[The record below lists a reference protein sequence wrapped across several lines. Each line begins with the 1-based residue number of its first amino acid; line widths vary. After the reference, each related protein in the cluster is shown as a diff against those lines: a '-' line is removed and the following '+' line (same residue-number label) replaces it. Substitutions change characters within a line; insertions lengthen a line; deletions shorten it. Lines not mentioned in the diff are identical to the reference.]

1 MRLIEGTMKR
11 SVLILTCVV
20 LILAWG
26 ALLAFQ
32 MQRDY
37 LPPINNTALMIT
49 IQADTYHAGQ
59 VKQAITAKMEEA
71 VGTVDNL
78 NYMEANSFDGGLM
91 AEPLLSW
98 SHQYGKSGE

>member
-1 MRLIEGTMKR
+1 MLRLIEGTMKR

-26 ALLAFQ
+26 AMSAFQ

-49 IQADTYHAGQ
+49 IQADTYQADQ
-59 VKQAITAKMEEA
+59 VKQIITAKVEEA

-78 NYMEANSFDGGLM
+78 NYIEVKLI
-91 AEPLLSW
+91 
-98 SHQYGKSGE
+98 